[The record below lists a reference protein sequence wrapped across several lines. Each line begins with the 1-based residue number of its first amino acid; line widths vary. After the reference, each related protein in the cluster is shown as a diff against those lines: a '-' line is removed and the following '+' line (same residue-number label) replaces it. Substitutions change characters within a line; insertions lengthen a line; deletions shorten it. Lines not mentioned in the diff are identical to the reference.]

1 MRTRHSTG
9 SGTDASD
16 SVPDPQAGAA
26 TGRLAR
32 GKQTSFEL
40 TLVSHPLCPYVQRAA
55 IALLEKG
62 IPFQRVMIDLD
73 DKPDW
78 FAALSPLGKVPLL
91 RVPRPDGS
99 EAVLFES
106 NVICEYIEETGAGV
120 KLHPDDP
127 LERARHRAWM
137 DFGSAILADL
147 WTLETTSDA
156 AAYETKR
163 KALVGRFARVEKTLG
178 RGPYFAGEAFGL
190 VDAVFAPVFRYFDVF
205 DRITETGIFDHT
217 PRVRAWRAALSARQS
232 VRDAVDA
239 DYPARLREFLVRH
252 GAHMLTLAA

>member
-1 MRTRHSTG
+1 MKIRHSTG
-9 SGTDASD
+9 PHPDAPRPVADLS
-16 SVPDPQAGAA
+16 AGVA

-32 GKQTSFEL
+32 GKQPSSGL

-73 DKPDW
+73 DRPDW
-78 FAALSPLGKVPLL
+78 FAPLSPLGKVPLL

-120 KLHPDDP
+120 KLHPADP

-163 KALVGRFARVEKTLG
+163 KALAGRFARVEETLG
-178 RGPYFAGEAFGL
+178 QGPYFAGEAFGL
-190 VDAVFAPVFRYFDVF
+190 VDAVFAPIFRYFDVF
-205 DRITETGIFDHT
+205 DGITDTGVFDRT
-217 PRVRAWRAALSARQS
+217 PAVRAWRVALSARQS

-239 DYPARLREFLVRH
+239 DYPARLRAFLARH
-252 GAHMLTLAA
+252 DAHMLTLAA